1 VSGNTASPGPT
12 LELVERQPEV
22 DDGRPPLLFVH
33 GLGHGAWCWEHWLD
47 AAADAGYPAY
57 AVSLRGHGGSSGRLR
72 TALLRQYADD
82 VVTTASA
89 LARPPVLIGHSM
101 GGLVVQR
108 ALARYAARAAVLV
121 APVPAHPAVS
131 SLAAIARRHPT
142 DALRIVVGGS
152 LPLRPDYLFHEL
164 DDGEARRHADRCGPE
179 SAVVQYQ
186 LLMHRPAAA
195 PLGSPPVLVLAT
207 PDDRLVPIRGV
218 RSTARRYAAEVVEFP
233 GMGHDLM
240 LDARWRE
247 PLEAMLSWLQREVP
261 VSPAPR
267 AGGAGSAIT

>member
-1 VSGNTASPGPT
+1 M
-12 LELVERQPEV
+12 VERHPDADEAL
-22 DDGRPPLLFVH
+22 PPLLFVH
-33 GLGHGAWCWEHWLD
+33 GLGHGAWCWEHWQV
-47 AAADAGYPAY
+47 AAAGAGYPTY

-72 TALLRQYADD
+72 TASLRDYVDD
-82 VVTTASA
+82 VVATAATLPRSA
-89 LARPPVLIGHSM
+89 VLVGHSM

-131 SLAAIARRHPT
+131 SLAAIARRHPV
-142 DALRIVVGGS
+142 DALRIVGGGS

-164 DDGEARRHADRCGPE
+164 DEPQALAHADRCGGE

-186 LLMHRPAAA
+186 LLMHRPARP

-207 PDDRLVPIRGV
+207 PDDRLVPIGGV
-218 RSTARRYAAEVVEFP
+218 RSTAARYGADVVEFP

-247 PLEAMLSWLQREVP
+247 PLDTMLSWLGTMVP
-261 VSPAPR
+261 K
-267 AGGAGSAIT
+267 SADAR